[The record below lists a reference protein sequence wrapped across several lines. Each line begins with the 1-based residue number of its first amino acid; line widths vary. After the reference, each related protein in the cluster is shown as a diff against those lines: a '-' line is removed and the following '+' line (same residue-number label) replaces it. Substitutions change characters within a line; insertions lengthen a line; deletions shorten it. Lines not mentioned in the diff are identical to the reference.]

1 VTDVIFTKEA
11 TDNLISQAPHIYELT
26 FDAQKADTYLLTM
39 KTHINQSLR
48 YFPKLGRPAEEYGKN
63 IRKLIHQRYTI
74 LYRILDNDKI
84 SIITIYKQNLPSL

>member
-11 TDNLISQAPHIYELT
+11 TDNLISQALHIYELT